1 MTDFTPQKHRE
12 LILALRNAGYSFQ
25 TFEEYIKNPA
35 SKSVVLRHDV
45 DDKPENSLR
54 FGKIQHELG
63 IKGVYYFRAVKK
75 SWDEDIILQLHALG
89 HEIGY
94 HYETMAHANGNI
106 EKAYSLFQE
115 NLQKL
120 RKLVPVSTICM
131 HGSPLSKFDN
141 KELWKQKNYKDLGII
156 AEPYFDVDFN
166 KVLYFTDTGMSWQN
180 KSVSIRDKVNG
191 TLGHPYSST
200 DEIIQALEKNELNH
214 HLMFNFHPQR
224 WNEGKLSWYKEFILQ
239 NIKNKV
245 KFVLN
250 KLK

>member
-75 SWDEDIILQLHALG
+75 SWDEDIILQLHELG

-141 KELWKQKNYKDLGII
+141 KELWKHKNYKDLGII

-166 KVLYFTDTGMSWQN
+166 KVLYFTDTGMTWQN
-180 KSVSIRDKVNG
+180 KSLSIRDKVNG
-191 TLGHPYSST
+191 ALGHPYSST
-200 DEIIQALEKNELNH
+200 DEIIQALEKNELNS

-239 NIKNKV
+239 SIKNKV